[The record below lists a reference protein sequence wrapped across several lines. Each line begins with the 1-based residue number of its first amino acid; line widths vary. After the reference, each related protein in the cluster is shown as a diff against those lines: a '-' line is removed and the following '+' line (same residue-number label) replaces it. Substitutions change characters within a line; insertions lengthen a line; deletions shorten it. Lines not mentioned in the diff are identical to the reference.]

1 VAVVVIVA
9 TVKVVADMIIAT
21 SVAII
26 NMRMV
31 VVADIAIKGKKV
43 KR

>member
-1 VAVVVIVA
+1 VAVVVIVV

-31 VVADIAIKGKKV
+31 VVADIAIKSKKV